1 MSVSVNILNSSD
13 LFSRYSASAIFQAL
27 CWALVVHREQ
37 CPQRVHDLLGEEFQ
51 LTRSCELDGK
61 YYVEECMV
69 CYETTKEEP
78 LPSGKGRNFMAGFPN
93 KDTLFTQGKS
103 KEVCRKDKW
112 RGEFL

>member
-1 MSVSVNILNSSD
+1 
-13 LFSRYSASAIFQAL
+13 
-27 CWALVVHREQ
+27 
-37 CPQRVHDLLGEEFQ
+37 
-51 LTRSCELDGK
+51 
-61 YYVEECMV
+61 MV

-112 RGEFL
+112 RGEFFCKVTWAGIYNKHNTVWLSKMCG